1 MYRRRACCL
10 SSLAHSPRF
19 KCCKL
24 QPNHSLLRMI
34 RNLLHFNRLIC
45 RSPKSYS
52 NCELDR
58 LAKDVIT
65 WLEWICRINRLR
77 FLRIYL
83 TSTVREVECINILLA
98 SFPLSVDSY
107 SSPIVISLSRIY
119 TCAILCCNLNLQCDV
134 STVSIV
140 VGSVAEVQATSCC
153 GRSIALSLAVP
164 IIVAA
169 FAASVLGVV
178 AYSTA

>member
-24 QPNHSLLRMI
+24 QPNHSLLRKN
-34 RNLLHFNRLIC
+34 RNLLHFNVRLCSI
-45 RSPKSYS
+45 SPRSYS

-58 LAKDVIT
+58 LAKDVLT
-65 WLEWICRINRLR
+65 RVEWICRINRLR

-83 TSTVREVECINILLA
+83 TSTIREVECINILLA
-98 SFPLSVDSY
+98 SFPVCIDSY
-107 SSPIVISLSRIY
+107 SCPIVISLSRIY

-140 VGSVAEVQATSCC
+140 GLVCS
-153 GRSIALSLAVP
+153 
-164 IIVAA
+164 
-169 FAASVLGVV
+169 
-178 AYSTA
+178 